1 MKMSSLPKRK
11 PQGSSN
17 SHFHFR
23 TLTSKTVIT
32 DGQHRIQALR
42 GLLEGI
48 ESKNQRMAKSL
59 LVVEPS
65 LSPVRA
71 WKRANRPPR
80 QIPY

>member
-1 MKMSSLPKRK
+1 MMAPSWANIKFEILTKKSSELKI
-11 PQGSSN
+11 
-17 SHFHFR
+17 
-23 TLTSKTVIT
+23 V
-32 DGQHRIQALR
+32 DGQHRVQALR
-42 GLLEGI
+42 GLLAAI

-80 QIPY
+80 QIPYKNRSKA